1 MTREEL
7 LKNLK
12 EKFKYN
18 FNTDKVSWEDKLKLN
33 STSEINSFIFEIII
47 PEVLKSVI
55 YRNESIQ
62 SKNMNYLLWY
72 TDCQDELKQKAKELY
87 WIYL

>member
-1 MTREEL
+1 MKTREDI
-7 LKNLK
+7 
-12 EKFKYN
+12 EKMF
-18 FNTDKVSWEDKLKLN
+18 FDDLN
-33 STSEINSFIFEIII
+33 SILRDIRNHDVNKNIREKMVNKFIFETII

-87 WIYL
+87 WIDL